1 MKKKLSH
8 VKVFVPTVLL
18 AAAFTLTASPSTR
31 ADDYL
36 MKFVVNGQNKG
47 EYLVSRE
54 VDSIT
59 AEPGLW
65 QAASVNTTA
74 SLPLERLNNIGHAK
88 IVWSEQTIYF
98 YPRDN
103 TAKTKEVKPEV
114 IIEPN
119 VSNLDVKS
127 FDYFLTYQNKGDIAG
142 SITGTGRVANLDV
155 DVRAGLGGQESYF
168 SSQWHSE
175 ENRYIKDVEL
185 GRVQRYGL
193 DGFAVTNE
201 NYLSTGSFSSDQIE
215 LYWPVGTRVDVYR
228 DGTYLQSLVLD
239 SEPFSYKIELDY
251 SNNLYKFDAVLP
263 DGTTDTK
270 TVERAISGRLAPVG
284 GLNYQVAIG
293 KSPISNE
300 SKLIGHLA
308 YGLTNEL
315 SFFAGQ
321 DEQERQYF
329 STLYSK
335 DDFSFEPAWYGSS
348 GYALNSSWQNDNF
361 SIFGQFSDLDNYQL
375 RSFSISSR
383 SLFQPTIQYSSR
395 THGGFET
402 QETTLR
408 TYHSTR
414 IEALNT
420 SIFLSPYY
428 SNRLINGVS
437 SNIFG
442 GRMLAS
448 MAEGWQV
455 LASYERENKDLDS
468 IRNIERFSGEV
479 SKRFGLGRI
488 TYRYTASN
496 FGHGWEGQQQSLRAD
511 LWSWK
516 FATLSASF
524 NHSPSAGNNITLSI
538 SGSFGRTGFQR
549 TPQRSQATLV
559 LSTCRDLN
567 ADGICQEDEPEVK
580 GVVASVDGRQVK
592 TPAIV
597 DSLTPYR
604 RYNIEV
610 SGDFGLSPRYK
621 SIQSGRLVRGGINHL
636 SLPLSEV
643 REIEGQLDRDGIRVA
658 LVDAETGDVLA
669 EQTTEFGGW
678 YLFYAPAGRK
688 VKVVEEPEL
697 KPAKNFHM

>member
-1 MKKKLSH
+1 MKQKLSH
-8 VKVFVPTVLL
+8 VKVFVPSIL
-18 AAAFTLTASPSTR
+18 AAAFTLTASPTR
-31 ADDYL
+31 ADHYL

-54 VDSIT
+54 VDSAI

-65 QAASVNTTA
+65 HNAGVNTKEQ
-74 SLPLERLNNIGHAK
+74 LPLERLNNLGHVK

-98 YPRDN
+98 YPRNN
-103 TAKTKEVKPEV
+103 TAKTKKVKPEV
-114 IIEPN
+114 TIEPN

-127 FDYFLTYQNKGDIAG
+127 FDYFLTYQNKGDISG
-142 SITGTGRVANLDV
+142 SITGTGRVGNLDV
-155 DVRAGLGGQESYF
+155 DIRAGLGGQESYF

-175 ENRYIKDVEL
+175 DNRYIKDVEL

-300 SKLIGHLA
+300 SKLIGRLA
-308 YGLTNEL
+308 YGVTNDL
-315 SFFAGQ
+315 SLFAGQ
-321 DEQERQYF
+321 DEQGRQYF
-329 STLYSK
+329 SALYSR

-348 GYALNSSWQNDNF
+348 GYTLNSSWQNDKF

-395 THGGFET
+395 THNGYET
-402 QETTLR
+402 NETMLR

-420 SIFLSPYY
+420 SISLSPYY
-428 SNRLINGVS
+428 SNRLTGGVR
-437 SNIFG
+437 SNILG
-442 GRMLAS
+442 GRMLAN
-448 MAEGWQV
+448 MPEGWQV
-455 LASYERENKDLDS
+455 LASYEHESKELAG
-468 IRNIERFSGEV
+468 IEDIEHFNGEV
-479 SKRFGLGRI
+479 SKRFNLGRL

-496 FGHGWEGQQQSLRAD
+496 FGHGWESQQQSLRAD
-511 LWSWK
+511 LWNWK
-516 FATLSASF
+516 FATVSASF
-524 NHSPSAGNNITLSI
+524 NHSSNSGNNITLSV
-538 SGSFGRTGFQR
+538 SGSFGRTGLSR
-549 TPQRSQATLV
+549 TPQRSQAQLE
-559 LSTCRDLN
+559 LSTCKDLN
-567 ADGICQEDEPEVK
+567 LNGICEPTEPEVE
-580 GVVASVDGRQVK
+580 GITATVAEREVV

-597 DSLTPYR
+597 DSLTPYQS
-604 RYNIEV
+604 YTIQV
-610 SGDFGLSPRYK
+610 GSGFNLSPRYK
-621 SIQSGRLVRGGINHL
+621 AVESTRLIRGGVNRL
-636 SLPLSEV
+636 RLPLTEISEV
-643 REIEGQLDRDGIRVA
+643 EGQLERDGIRVA
-658 LVDAETGDVLA
+658 LIDTETGDVLA

-678 YLFYAPAGRK
+678 YLFYSPSGRK
-688 VKVVEEPEL
+688 VKVVEQPE
-697 KPAKNFHM
+697 

>member
-18 AAAFTLTASPSTR
+18 AAAFTLTASPTR

-54 VDSIT
+54 VDSTT

-65 QAASVNTTA
+65 QAAGVNTTA

-98 YPRDN
+98 YPRN
-103 TAKTKEVKPEV
+103 NVAKARKVKPDAT
-114 IIEPN
+114 IEPN
-119 VSNLDVKS
+119 ASNLDVKS
-127 FDYFLTYQNKGDIAG
+127 FDYFLTYQSKGDISG
-142 SITGTGRVANLDV
+142 SITGTGRVADLDV

-168 SSQWHSE
+168 SSQWHDE
-175 ENRYIKDVEL
+175 ENSNVTDIEV

-193 DGFAVTNE
+193 DGFSLTNE
-201 NYLSTGSFSSDQIE
+201 SSLATGLFSNDQIE

-239 SEPFSYKIELDY
+239 SEPFSYKIELNY
-251 SNNLYKFDAVLP
+251 SNNQYKFYAVLP
-263 DGTTDTK
+263 DGRTDTK
-270 TVERAISGRLAPVG
+270 TIERAISGRLAPVG
-284 GLNYQVAIG
+284 GLNYQVAVG
-293 KSPISNE
+293 KSPTTDE
-300 SKLIGHLA
+300 SKLIGHLS
-308 YGLTNEL
+308 YGMTNEL
-315 SFFAGQ
+315 SLFAGQ

-329 STLYSK
+329 SALYSR

-348 GYALNSSWQNDNF
+348 GYALSGSWQDDNLA
-361 SIFGQFSDLDNYQL
+361 IFGKLSDLDNYQL
-375 RSFSISSR
+375 HSVSVSSR

-395 THGGFET
+395 THGGYET

-414 IEALNT
+414 LETLNT
-420 SIFLSPYY
+420 SISLSPYY
-428 SNRLINGVS
+428 SSRLANGVR

-448 MAEGWQV
+448 MEAGWQV
-455 LASYERENKDLDS
+455 LASYEHESKDTNG
-468 IRNIERFSGEV
+468 IRDIERFNGEI
-479 SKRFGLGRI
+479 SKRFSLGRL

-511 LWSWK
+511 LWNWK
-516 FATLSASF
+516 FATVSASF
-524 NHSPSAGNNITLSI
+524 NHSSGGGNNITLSV

-597 DSLTPYR
+597 DSLTPYH

-636 SLPLSEV
+636 RLPLSEV

-678 YLFYAPAGRK
+678 YLFYSPVHKK
-688 VKVVEEPEL
+688 VKVVQQADAHL
-697 KPAKNFHM
+697 AKNFHM